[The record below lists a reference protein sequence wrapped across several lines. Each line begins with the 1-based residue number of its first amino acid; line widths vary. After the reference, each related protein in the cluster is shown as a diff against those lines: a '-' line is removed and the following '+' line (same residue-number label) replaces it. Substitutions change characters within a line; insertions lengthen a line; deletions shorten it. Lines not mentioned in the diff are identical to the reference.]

1 MPQRHMSDI
10 AGKLFPSSFVGSY
23 PRPTW
28 FEYNLAGRDI
38 LQAFRDEDFAQAY
51 RDATRAMVGDM
62 EEAGIDVM
70 ADGHL
75 WYDKH
80 QGFIASFL
88 LYNLER
94 LRGIEIRP
102 NVTFRGI
109 FAGGVAA
116 DSPSMAQM
124 DEGGMTEVFEA
135 IMGPTFAVTQRIER
149 GPMRHALNWST
160 AQRCTT
166 KPVKAFFGMGP
177 VELSATLTDEH
188 YKDRKALL
196 RDLAEIFHAE
206 MVEAV
211 QAGAQIVELDDLIFL
226 APQEEWEFDVE
237 ILNRVFD
244 GVDAYRIW
252 HCCHGGTPAP
262 IGMAPYEAM
271 FPYVK
276 DLQVE
281 SFDWS
286 FAQTGFQDRELAL
299 FATPGFDKDLGLGVI
314 SNKNYVIET
323 PQEVAEGVK
332 KAAKHVD
339 PARIHLTSDCGLF
352 AYSRPAAKAK
362 LSGMVRG
369 AALARKELAP
379 VSA

>member
-1 MPQRHMSDI
+1 
-10 AGKLFPSSFVGSY
+10 
-23 PRPTW
+23 
-28 FEYNLAGRDI
+28 
-38 LQAFRDEDFAQAY
+38 
-51 RDATRAMVGDM
+51 
-62 EEAGIDVM
+62 
-70 ADGHL
+70 
-75 WYDKH
+75 
-80 QGFIASFL
+80 
-88 LYNLER
+88 
-94 LRGIEIRP
+94 
-102 NVTFRGI
+102 
-109 FAGGVAA
+109 
-116 DSPSMAQM
+116 MAQV
-124 DEGGMTEVFEA
+124 DESGTTQVFEA
-135 IMGPTFAVTQRIER
+135 IMGPTFAVTQKVER

-226 APQEEWEFDVE
+226 APQDEWEFDVE

-323 PQEVAEGVK
+323 PQDVAEAIKRPRSTSTRPASTSRPTAVCSRTPAPPPRRSCPRWCG
-332 KAAKHVD
+332 ARRW
-339 PARIHLTSDCGLF
+339 PARSWRRC
-352 AYSRPAAKAK
+352 RPEPADR
-362 LSGMVRG
+362 RG
-369 AALARKELAP
+369 GASA
-379 VSA
+379 VSVSWGRMG